1 MTTIGQLQDALLEAR
16 EALRLAR
23 VEEESARVN
32 RQDAQHE
39 VERLATLIANAKK
52 EGK

>member
-1 MTTIGQLQDALLEAR
+1 MTDLGQLQDALLEAR

-32 RQDAQHE
+32 RQDAQRE
-39 VERLATLIANAKK
+39 VERLATLIEATKK

>member
-1 MTTIGQLQDALLEAR
+1 MTTIPQLQDALLEAR

-23 VEEESARVN
+23 VEEGSAIAN
-32 RQDAQHE
+32 RQYAQSE
-39 VERLATLIANAKK
+39 VERLAALIEATKK